1 MSTICSEVK
10 METNKKGRVKT
21 LLKKYGYYALAFV
34 LVLGITLAVV
44 FSSNVE
50 PYEEEVPS
58 QTTPVVFG
66 LPVESPTVLKWYSDT
81 ELFYNDTLNQWE
93 SHKGI
98 DMTSDNLSVYS
109 VLDGVVTDVQTTYED
124 GTVVTITHSDGYV
137 SKYSSLS
144 EDIPVTISDEVSA
157 GEVIGTMSESSANE
171 LLSGAHLHF
180 ELYKDGQKVDPSNY
194 LTLEN
199 K

>member
-1 MSTICSEVK
+1 
-10 METNKKGRVKT
+10 MEINKKGRVKT

-58 QTTPVVFG
+58 QTTPVVFS
-66 LPVESPTVLKWYSDT
+66 LPVQSPTVLKWYSDT

-98 DMTSDNLSVYS
+98 DMTSDNLNVYS

-144 EDIPVTISDEVSA
+144 EETPVTISDEVSA

>member
-1 MSTICSEVK
+1 
-10 METNKKGRVKT
+10 MESNKKGRVKSV
-21 LLKKYGYYALAFV
+21 LKKYGYYALAFV
-34 LVLGITLAVV
+34 LVLGVTLAVV
-44 FSSNVE
+44 FSSTPVDN
-50 PYEEEVPS
+50 EVPTE
-58 QTTPVVFG
+58 QTGTTPVVFTS
-66 LPVESPTVLKWYSDT
+66 PVETPTVLKWYSDT
-81 ELFYNDTLNQWE
+81 ELFYNETLNQWE

-98 DMTSDNLSVYS
+98 DMTSDNLNVYS

-124 GTVVTITHSDGYV
+124 GTCITITHENGYV

-144 EDIPVTISDEVSA
+144 DETNVTVSDSVSA
-157 GEVIGTMSESSANE
+157 GEVIGTMSQSSANE
-171 LLSGAHLHF
+171 QLSGSHLHF

>member
-1 MSTICSEVK
+1 MKNASTIISEVK

-50 PYEEEVPS
+50 PPEEEVPS
-58 QTTPVVFG
+58 QTTPVVFS

-81 ELFYNDTLNQWE
+81 ELFYNNTLNQWE

-98 DMTSDNLSVYS
+98 DMTSDNLNVYS
-109 VLDGVVTDVQTTYED
+109 VLDGVVTDVQTSYED
-124 GTVVTITHSDGYV
+124 GTVVTITHEDGYV
-137 SKYSSLS
+137 SKYSSLA
-144 EDIPVTISDEVSA
+144 EDTSVTISDKVSA
-157 GEVIGTMSESSANE
+157 GDVIGTMADSSSNE
-171 LLSGAHLHF
+171 LFNVTCIS
-180 ELYKDGQKVDPSNY
+180 
-194 LTLEN
+194 
-199 K
+199 